1 MGILEKC
8 AEEKKKINFTM
19 FSIALKLAQNE
30 LPWHTFYVKSANLI
44 AYDRNEK
51 VAHSVGYRT

>member
-1 MGILEKC
+1 
-8 AEEKKKINFTM
+8 M
-19 FSIALKLAQNE
+19 FSKALKLAQNE

-51 VAHSVGYRT
+51 IAHSVGYRT

>member
-1 MGILEKC
+1 MGILEQC
-8 AEEKKKINFTM
+8 TGKKKKNKLTM
-19 FSIALKLAQNE
+19 FSRALKLAQNE